1 MTLSI
6 TLKIAVDAPIPSA
19 SVSIAIAAHPG
30 VFLRFLTAYRIS
42 CPSVSMCT
50 SSSID
55 LRFNQSL
62 LQQLQAPPIPSR
74 RAELAPMGREPGS
87 FPSSAVRSSDPFL
100 LLFHLRTHPQLSSTP
115 PILKS
120 HTPFPVTYL
129 LGTKVSLPATGF

>member
-19 SVSIAIAAHPG
+19 SVSIAIAANPG

-74 RAELAPMGREPGS
+74 RAELSPMGREPGS
-87 FPSSAVRSSDPFL
+87 FPSAAGRSLKPAL
-100 LLFHLRTHPQLSSTP
+100 LLLHFRPPPPFYSALPRPADLRL
-115 PILKS
+115 
-120 HTPFPVTYL
+120 
-129 LGTKVSLPATGF
+129 